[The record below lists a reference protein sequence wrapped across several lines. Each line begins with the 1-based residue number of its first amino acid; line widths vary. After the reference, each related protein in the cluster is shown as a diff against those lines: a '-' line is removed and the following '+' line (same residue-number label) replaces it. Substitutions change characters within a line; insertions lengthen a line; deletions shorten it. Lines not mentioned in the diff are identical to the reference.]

1 MDLLPLAMIQ
11 STNAM
16 HRGALSALPG
26 APVVHPRPQRVRAVR
41 TRTMTAHLLERAAA
55 AVAPKP
61 SCSAAH

>member
-16 HRGALSALPG
+16 HRDALSALPG
-26 APVVHPRPQRVRAVR
+26 APVVHPRPRRARAVR
-41 TRTMTAHLLERAAA
+41 TRSITAHLLERAAA